1 MKRHQIAEWYGEPF
15 VQMPPAR
22 RQELAKAALGNS
34 RIPMCPFQK
43 GHHACGKKGGVC
55 SLQAPDSTPV
65 ITCPHRFAEDNL
77 IPNWLAQIVNFNDAY
92 LAREVPFMRSPSTNR
107 PAGRI
112 DLVVASDK
120 KASSWFGLEMQ
131 AVYFSGEGM
140 QADFELLLGS
150 NDAVPPE
157 PTALRRPDWRSSIAK
172 RLMLQLQVKVP
183 TLRRWGKKLAV
194 AVDQPFFD
202 AIGGPSEN
210 PSTDLNDGD
219 IIWLIPKISDEYKLE
234 KQHWEVLSLEAS
246 SIKLLSAETV
256 KRQEFEDLLRD
267 KLIPIG

>member
-22 RQELAKAALGNS
+22 RRELAKTALENS
-34 RIPMCPFQK
+34 EIPMCPFQK

-65 ITCPHRFAEDNL
+65 ITCPNRFAEDNL

-112 DLVVASDK
+112 DLVVARDK
-120 KASSWFGLEMQ
+120 KASSWLGLEMQ

-140 QADFELLLGS
+140 QARRLLMEIFEIQS
-150 NDAVPPE
+150 
-157 PTALRRPDWRSSIAK
+157 
-172 RLMLQLQVKVP
+172 RLEKEHVQ
-183 TLRRWGKKLAV
+183 
-194 AVDQPFFD
+194 D
-202 AIGGPSEN
+202 AIDRCKSLK
-210 PSTDLNDGD
+210 STYERL
-219 IIWLIPKISDEYKLE
+219 LT
-234 KQHWEVLSLEAS
+234 SL
-246 SIKLLSAETV
+246 KRNET
-256 KRQEFEDLLRD
+256 
-267 KLIPIG
+267 